1 MKSIIGVV
9 SVSLAM
15 TTGSLA
21 TAQTGMHDGMDTR
34 ARGSWQ
40 QMTSL
45 EPCMNGAVSATGSYP
60 SQIAENMSF
69 SSRGVMASLP
79 AE

>member
-1 MKSIIGVV
+1 MKSIFGVV

-15 TTGSLA
+15 TTGSVV
-21 TAQTGMHDGMDTR
+21 TAKTGMDNIMQD
-34 ARGSWQ
+34 SWQ

-60 SQIAENMSF
+60 SQVAENMSF
-69 SSRGVMASLP
+69 STRGVMASLP
-79 AE
+79 PE

>member
-15 TTGSLA
+15 TTGSA
-21 TAQTGMHDGMDTR
+21 VTAQTGMDNIVQD
-34 ARGSWQ
+34 SWQ

-60 SQIAENMSF
+60 SQNAENMSF
-69 SSRGVMASLP
+69 STRGVMVSLP
-79 AE
+79 PE